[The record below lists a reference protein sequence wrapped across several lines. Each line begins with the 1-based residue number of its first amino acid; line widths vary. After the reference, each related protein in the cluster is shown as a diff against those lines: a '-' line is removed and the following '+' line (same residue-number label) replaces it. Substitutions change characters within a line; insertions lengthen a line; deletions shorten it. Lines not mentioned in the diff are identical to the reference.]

1 MGGERRT
8 YLRPKCGPSRW
19 PRPSIARAAHKPSMS
34 IHSFDQ
40 SFASFSF
47 LVFLAARFSAR
58 TANSRTS
65 THERTRKSHETIGAR
80 AQCGGER
87 VRSAVCRARPPSA
100 RTYYLFVDADALL
113 PAVHAAHAAAVLAL
127 VASRALRRLRPIKMR
142 SDDMSRTSK
151 LRANA
156 VALDP
161 S

>member
-1 MGGERRT
+1 MHAPHVRTRHWQRNTDSLGGALALT
-8 YLRPKCGPSRW
+8 L
-19 PRPSIARAAHKPSMS
+19 A
-34 IHSFDQ
+34 
-40 SFASFSF
+40 
-47 LVFLAARFSAR
+47 LAALLLLDAWMGVSSDA
-58 TANSRTS
+58 TVAANSRTS
-65 THERTRKSHETIGAR
+65 THERTRKSHEPIGAR

-113 PAVHAAHAAAVLAL
+113 PAVHAAHAAAVLEP
-127 VASRALRRLRPIKMR
+127 VANRALRRLRPIKMR
-142 SDDMSRTSK
+142 TDDMSRTSK